1 MELLIHRRENRKR
14 RDRRWRRA
22 LLATAL
28 AIAVASSAALYWER
42 EHAARAG
49 SFLLDAVLF
58 NRYFAVSE
66 IQVRGGEKVGG
77 SEIVTMAGLRHGM
90 NLWKIDPRSIERKVA
105 KHPWVRKVVVRRE
118 FPRRV
123 VIEVEERVP
132 KAIVALGKLYFVDAE
147 GVVFKEVGEGEN
159 VNFPLLTGLRF
170 EDLAAPGRVTRR
182 KIQDAIR
189 LGELMGGNALTLSEI
204 HFDAHDRLVLYTMRF
219 PVALHVGWGEWD
231 SKLQRLER
239 VLSLW
244 KGKEDRLAALDLSF
258 RDQVVARLRQVG
270 KP

>member
-1 MELLIHRRENRKR
+1 MELLIHRKENKKR
-14 RDRRWRRA
+14 NARRGRRL
-22 LLATAL
+22 LLAGAL
-28 AIAVASSAALYWER
+28 GVALASSAALYWER
-42 EHAARAG
+42 AGVARAG
-49 SFLLDAVLF
+49 AIMLDAVLF

-77 SEIVTMAGLRHGM
+77 SEIVATAGLRHGM
-90 NLWKIDPRSIERKVA
+90 NIWKIDPRSIEQKVA

-147 GVVFKEVGEGEN
+147 GVVFKEVGEGED
-159 VNFPLLTGLRF
+159 VNFPLLTGLRP
-170 EDLAAPGRVTRR
+170 EDLSAPDRTTRR

-189 LGELMGGNALTLSEI
+189 LGELMGSNSLTLSEI
-204 HFDAHDRLVLYTMRF
+204 HFDAQDRLVLYTMSF
-219 PVALHVGWGEWD
+219 PVALHMGWGDW
-231 SKLQRLER
+231 SGKLQRLER
-239 VLSLW
+239 VFSLW

-258 RDQVVARLRQVG
+258 RDQVVARLRRVG